1 MFGILKH
8 YMPRGLYWR
17 AALILALPFLALQ
30 VIVSAGFIQRHFEDV
45 TRQMVNT
52 ASVSIDHVLAQAAAL
67 GVDETARQTAL
78 PLEIDLSIESA
89 SPEQDERLWYDLS
102 GVTVIARFRELYDVL
117 AIDLTNTR
125 RVTLWVDQDGITYQ
139 LGFERRRVSARNPH
153 QLLVLM
159 VVAGLVM
166 IGISFI
172 FLRNQLRPIRRL
184 SRAAE
189 AFGRGR
195 HEPYAPSGA
204 FEVRA
209 AGNAFLDM
217 RARIERQI
225 EQRTLLLSGVSH
237 DLRTPLTRMRL
248 GLSLMGDEEEVE
260 ALRHDVEDMSQMI
273 DAFLDFARV
282 GAGEEAVEIDL
293 AALLNECVE
302 DARRTG
308 LLIDTGGEFP
318 PITMPLRPVSVR
330 RTVANLLSNA
340 ARYGTRTRISCDVFD
355 RSVRIRVEDDG
366 PGIPVEAREAA
377 MRPFMRL
384 DPARGQNEGGSVGLG
399 LAIAADTAR
408 RHGGTLRLGESETLG
423 GLAADVVLAR

>member
-1 MFGILKH
+1 MFGLLKH

-17 AALILALPFLALQ
+17 AALIIAVPFLALQ
-30 VIVSAGFIQRHFEDV
+30 VIVSASFIQRHFEDV

-52 ASVSIDHVLAQAAAL
+52 ASVSINHVLAQVEERGLEVASL
-67 GVDETARQTAL
+67 ETAL
-78 PLEIDLSIESA
+78 PLEIQVSEA
-89 SPEQDERLWYDLS
+89 GAAPEGDTRLWYDLS
-102 GVTVIARFRELYDVL
+102 GVTVIARFRDLYDIR
-117 AIDLTNTR
+117 AIDLLNTR
-125 RVTLWVDQDGITYQ
+125 RVTLWLEQSGTTYQ
-139 LGFERRRVSARNPH
+139 LSFERRRVSARNPH

-166 IGISFI
+166 ILISFV

-260 ALRHDVEDMSQMI
+260 ALRHDVDDMGQMI

-293 AALLNECVE
+293 AALLSECVE

-308 LLIDTGGEFP
+308 LAVDVVGEIP
-318 PITMPLRPVSVR
+318 AITMPLRPISVR

-340 ARYGTRTRISCDVFD
+340 ARFGSRALVSCELFD

-366 PGIPVEAREAA
+366 PGIPAEAREAA

-384 DPARGQNEGGSVGLG
+384 DSARGQNEGGSVGLG

-408 RHGGTLRLGESETLG
+408 RHGGMLRLGESDALG